1 MKRKTLALLLTMM
14 LAAALAAQADEQAFE
29 KAKTLIF
36 DRQWGAALKQLDA
49 VIAAGPA
56 SRHYPAALFY
66 RAKCRE
72 EMGAAREA
80 LEGYE
85 RFLTTQPEGSL
96 AEDARVSIVDL
107 AARLYQDGRKQYLEK
122 ITRRLGDRNKVVSYY
137 AAFKLSYLPDRGQAR
152 LALPVLEA
160 ILKNEKDEEL
170 RDRARIAVMRIDPSR
185 LKDKPGAGRTVA
197 GRMLKIRILDRKSGK
212 EEVLL
217 KLPMALADLAIR
229 SLSPEQ
235 KRSLD
240 RQGYDLDDIL
250 ARLTGEGL
258 KVEIKSEEG
267 TFQMWVE

>member
-1 MKRKTLALLLTMM
+1 MKRKTLTLLLAVL
-14 LAAALAAQADEQAFE
+14 LAVTLAAQADEQAFE

-36 DRQWGAALKQLDA
+36 DRQWGDALKQLEA

-56 SRHYPAALFY
+56 SRRYPAALFY
-66 RAKCRE
+66 HAKCRE

-85 RFLTTQPEGSL
+85 RFLAVQPEGSL
-96 AEDARVSIVDL
+96 AEDARVSVIDL
-107 AARLYQDGRKQYLEK
+107 AGQLYQDGQKQYLEK

-137 AAFKLSYLPDRGQAR
+137 AAFKLSYLPDRNRAR
-152 LALPVLEA
+152 QALPVLES

-185 LKDKPGAGRTVA
+185 LGDKSGASKPAA
-197 GRMLKIRILDRKSGK
+197 GRMLKIRILDRRSKR

-217 KLPMALADLAIR
+217 NLPLALADLAIR

-235 KRSLD
+235 KRSLGS
-240 RQGYDLDDIL
+240 QGYDLNDIL
-250 ARLTGEGL
+250 ARLTKEGL
-258 KVEIKSEEG
+258 KVEIESEEG